1 VALPSPCIPSHQAFQ
16 MPHPVAVL
24 AYRLQALGLGR
35 GNSHSIHHQPMG
47 RGGYFSKAISRSSS
61 TRVLDA
67 LQISTQYLAGRRDP
81 GLVQNL

>member
-1 VALPSPCIPSHQAFQ
+1 
-16 MPHPVAVL
+16 VL
-24 AYRLQALGLGR
+24 ANRLLALFLRR

-47 RGGYFSKAISRSSS
+47 PGGYLSKEITRSSS
-61 TRVLDA
+61 SRVLDA